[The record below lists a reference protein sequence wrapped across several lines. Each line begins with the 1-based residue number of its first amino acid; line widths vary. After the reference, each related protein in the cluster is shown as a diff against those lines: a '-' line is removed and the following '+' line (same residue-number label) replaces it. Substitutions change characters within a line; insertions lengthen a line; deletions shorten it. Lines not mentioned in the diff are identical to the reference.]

1 MLNIYAQ
8 AFMTATRTDTVEMR
22 EHPGKNKTARR
33 RWFRRGKTIQINPLD
48 L

>member
-8 AFMTATRTDTVEMR
+8 AFMTATRTDKLQMR
-22 EHPGKNKTARR
+22 EYSSPAKTTRR
-33 RWFRRGKTIQINPLD
+33 RWFQRRKTVLINPLD

>member
-8 AFMTATRTDTVEMR
+8 AFMTATRTDKVEMR
-22 EHPGKNKTARR
+22 EHPSASKTARR
-33 RWFRRGKTIQINPLD
+33 RWFQRGKTIQINPLD

>member
-8 AFMTATRTDTVEMR
+8 AFMTATRTGTVQML
-22 EHPGKNKTARR
+22 EHPSVNKTARR
-33 RWFRRGKTIQINPLD
+33 RWFRRAKTVHIDPLN